1 VSQDPQRPSHRDAV
15 AETARWTAAARAQ
28 ESERED
34 RLFDDPLARDLAG
47 AAGFEMLARFDQR
60 GDGNPYLPIRTR
72 WYDDVLAAAVDEGR
86 RQVVMLAAGL
96 DTRAYRLALPP
107 QTVLLE
113 VDQPRLLADKQ
124 MVLDAAGTR
133 PRCDRRAVSADLGG
147 DWTAPLEQAGYQG
160 DDPAVFTAEGVLF
173 YLTESAARTV
183 LTTAA
188 GAAAPGSR
196 LAVDLV
202 NGGFFRFRTPATTSK
217 PSLPLAFRGGSA
229 PIPPSSSS
237 RTADGAST
245 ASMNQ
250 AVRTPATAG
259 GPTHP
264 PRRTSPT
271 SRAASCS
278 PPRVPI
284 DDTGAQRWW

>member
-1 VSQDPQRPSHRDAV
+1 VSQEPQRPPHRDAV

-47 AAGFEMLARFDQR
+47 AAGFEMLARFDQH

-72 WYDDVLAAAVDEGR
+72 WYDDVLTAAVDEGR

-96 DTRAYRLALPP
+96 DTRAYRLAWPP

-124 MVLDAAGTR
+124 MVLDAAGAR

-183 LTTAA
+183 LMTAA
-188 GAAAPGSR
+188 EAAAPGSR

-202 NGGFFRFRTPATTSK
+202 NGGFFRFPYTRDYLEALVAAGIPWRFGTDTPEQLLTECGWRVDSIDE
-217 PSLPLAFRGGSA
+217 PGSENA
-229 PIPPSSSS
+229 SYGRWPYPPSTTDIPDLPRSFLL
-237 RTADGAST
+237 TATRPD
-245 ASMNQ
+245 
-250 AVRTPATAG
+250 
-259 GPTHP
+259 
-264 PRRTSPT
+264 
-271 SRAASCS
+271 
-278 PPRVPI
+278 
-284 DDTGAQRWW
+284 